1 MCILTAQTTTNIT
14 KAPRECYWITVQENL
29 PHFHEQAQH
38 NTATISRNLC
48 LAFVIFVH
56 KFCREKQHGQKK
68 NTEQCTLSTI
78 CTLIRYINKS
88 LYMYIHFGLD
98 ETIQC
103 SSEQRRRI
111 FLLYIAL
118 CHKFATIF
126 IQKSHTNVMYNLLY
140 CSNGSGNECA
150 QDTLLQGCHSFGV
163 RLSVGVH
170 MQYPCF
176 SSMDQEEN
184 LCPPSPWTIQHSRCM
199 TFKWTTS
206 RICIDSHRSCIFI
219 LFFLR
224 NFSLFTLSLSH
235 IFLHSIN
242 NWQMIRYLRCFDVF
256 HTVLQWWICTVFVLS
271 KEPPLY

>member
-1 MCILTAQTTTNIT
+1 
-14 KAPRECYWITVQENL
+14 
-29 PHFHEQAQH
+29 
-38 NTATISRNLC
+38 
-48 LAFVIFVH
+48 
-56 KFCREKQHGQKK
+56 
-68 NTEQCTLSTI
+68 
-78 CTLIRYINKS
+78 
-88 LYMYIHFGLD
+88 MYIHFGLD

-103 SSEQRRRI
+103 FSEQRRRI

-184 LCPPSPWTIQHSRCM
+184 LSPRVLEPFSIPDVWLSNEPLQEFASIRTDHAFS
-199 TFKWTTS
+199 FYFS
-206 RICIDSHRSCIFI
+206 YEIF
-219 LFFLR
+219 R
-224 NFSLFTLSLSH
+224 FSLFHSH
-235 IFLHSIN
+235 ISFCI
-242 NWQMIRYLRCFDVF
+242 Q
-256 HTVLQWWICTVFVLS
+256 
-271 KEPPLY
+271 

>member
-1 MCILTAQTTTNIT
+1 M
-14 KAPRECYWITVQENL
+14 

-68 NTEQCTLSTI
+68 NNTEQCTLSTI

-103 SSEQRRRI
+103 FSEQRRRI

-163 RLSVGVH
+163 RLTVGVH

-184 LCPPSPWTIQHSRCM
+184 LCPPESLNHSAFQM
-199 TFKWTTS
+199 YDFQMNHFKNL
-206 RICIDSHRSCIFI
+206 HRFAQIMHFHFIF
-219 LFFLR
+219 LTKFFA
-224 NFSLFTLSLSH
+224 FHSFTLTYLSA
-235 IFLHSIN
+235 FNKQLAN
-242 NWQMIRYLRCFDVF
+242 D
-256 HTVLQWWICTVFVLS
+256 
-271 KEPPLY
+271 